1 MLTPLDDLPIHQVAE
16 TMATVGTSD
25 RNFYDRYYFNLHGCD
40 DEFFLAGGIG
50 QYPNLGV
57 ADGFVAVNHG
67 TTQTV
72 VRASRP
78 LGNDRLNTTVGPL
91 RVEVIEGLKKVR
103 FVCEETSGFALD
115 VTWEGAIPAFEEP
128 RMILAAPHGRI
139 LMNTMRFLQTGSWTG
154 SLMLDGRKIDVTPDR
169 FWGNRDR
176 SWGVRPVGEPEPAGI
191 PSTLGVSGF
200 YWNYFVVR
208 FPSSTVVYMCQ
219 EDGLGKRVLEE
230 GVRLFPD
237 GRVEQL
243 GRPEHELR
251 FDPGT
256 RMVNGATVTF
266 RDGLVLTGEVLRPLH
281 LARGTGYGFDADWRH
296 GMWHGDELVVQR
308 HDFDSTAPDMV
319 PIPGAIVD
327 HVARFTTSADDEV
340 GYGLLEVMTMGPH
353 PQYFTGWDDT
363 A

>member
-25 RNFYDRYYFNLHGCD
+25 RNFYDRYYFNLHGCSGD
-40 DEFFLAGGIG
+40 FFLAAGLG

-57 ADGFVAVNHG
+57 TDGFVAVNHG

-78 LGNDRLNTTVGPL
+78 LGPDRLDTSVGPL
-91 RVEVIEGLKKVR
+91 RVEVVEGLKKVR
-103 FVCEETSGFALD
+103 LICEETDGFALD
-115 VTWEGAIPAFEEP
+115 VTWEGFIPAFEEP

-154 SLMLDGRKIDVTPDR
+154 SLLLDGRSIDVTPDR

-176 SWGVRPVGEPEPAGI
+176 SWGVRPVGEPEPPGAPTSG
-191 PSTLGVSGF
+191 TSGF
-200 YWNYFVVR
+200 FWNYFVVR
-208 FPSSTVVYMCQ
+208 FPKSTVVYMCQ
-219 EDGLGKRVLEE
+219 EDGFGRRTLEE
-230 GVRLFPD
+230 GVRLHPD
-237 GRVEQL
+237 GRVEHL
-243 GRPEHELR
+243 GRPEHQLR
-251 FDPGT
+251 FAPGT
-256 RMVNGATVTF
+256 RMVTGATVTF
-266 RDGLVLTGEVLRPLH
+266 RDGLVLEGEALRPLH

-308 HDFDSTAPDMV
+308 HDFDSTAADMV

-327 HVARFTTSADDEV
+327 HVARFTTNQGDDE
-340 GYGLLEVMTMGPH
+340 GFGLLEVMTMGPH
-353 PQYFTGWDDT
+353 PQYFTGWDDV
-363 A
+363 AP